1 MGHNVTV
8 IGTGYVGL
16 VTGSCLADLGH
27 HVVCLDVD
35 KSRIARLESGEIP
48 IYEPG
53 LDDIVSRNIAAGRLE
68 FTTDVEQATVH
79 GDFHMIAVGTPQ
91 SSSGEADTSSVFAA
105 ARNIGA
111 FIDRPVTVIDKS
123 TVPVGTGDLV
133 RETIA
138 AELLSRGVDL
148 EFSVVSNPEFLKEGA
163 AIDDFMHPDR
173 IIVGARGDEGV
184 DNMVSLY
191 APLLDTPERM
201 LITDVRSAE
210 LIKYA
215 ANAMLATRISFM
227 NELSRLAEV
236 LGSNIDDVRR
246 GMGSDPRIGPMFL
259 NAGVGYG
266 GSCFPKDVQA
276 LIHTARS
283 SGLPG
288 LRLLE
293 AVERVNDEQKV
304 LLVDK
309 LTAEFPDLSQLTIA
323 VWGLAFKPNTDDVRE
338 ATSAALIARLIQQSA
353 RVRAYDPVATDTF
366 KKSHGTP
373 GIEYSS
379 SASEALDG
387 ADVLVILTE
396 WAEFATFDTS
406 IFATKLAKK
415 MVFDGRNI
423 YSLDDMASAG
433 VTYHSI
439 GRQTIG

>member
-35 KSRIARLESGEIP
+35 EARIARLEAGEIP

-68 FTTDVEQATVH
+68 FTTDVEQATLH

-111 FIDRPVTVIDKS
+111 YIDRPVTVIDKS

-138 AELLSRGVDL
+138 AELLSRGVGLD
-148 EFSVVSNPEFLKEGA
+148 FSVVSNPEFLKEGA

-201 LITDVRSAE
+201 LVTDVRSAE

-288 LRLLE
+288 LRVLE

-338 ATSAALIARLIQQSA
+338 ATSAALIARLVQQSA

-366 KKSHGTP
+366 KKSHGIS
-373 GIEYSS
+373 GIEYAS
-379 SASEALDG
+379 SAAEALDG

-439 GRQTIG
+439 GRHTIG

>member
-35 KSRIARLESGEIP
+35 ETRIARLEAGAIP

-53 LDDIVSRNIAAGRLE
+53 LDDIVSRNIAAGRLD
-68 FTTDVEQATVH
+68 FTTDVEQATLH
-79 GDFHMIAVGTPQ
+79 GEFHIIAVGTPQ
-91 SSSGEADTSSVFAA
+91 SASGDADTSSVFAA

-111 FIDRPVTVIDKS
+111 FINRPVTVIDKS

-133 RETIA
+133 RETIS
-138 AELLSRGVDL
+138 AELLSRGLVL
-148 EFSVVSNPEFLKEGA
+148 EFAVVSNPEFLKEGA

-184 DNMVSLY
+184 DKMVSLY

-201 LITDVRSAE
+201 LVTDVRSAE

-276 LIHTARS
+276 LIQTARS

-288 LRLLE
+288 LRVLE

-338 ATSAALIARLIQQSA
+338 ATSAALIARLVQQSA

-366 KKSHGTP
+366 KKSHGIS
-373 GIEYSS
+373 GIEYTS
-379 SASEALDG
+379 SAAEALDG

-439 GRQTIG
+439 GRHTIG